1 MARKK
6 KHKKKKILEA
16 AARLFR
22 EKGYMATSMR
32 DLAQAVNLK
41 ASSLYNHISGKEEIL
56 REICFSN
63 ADRFHHELDAIESRE
78 EDAEAKVRAL
88 IQLHIRVATEDITSI
103 TAFNDEWRH
112 LTEPHLSEFTAL
124 RKNYEARFQA
134 IIEAGMKDGSFKT
147 FHANIALYT
156 IFSAIRW
163 IYDWYQPGKSISR
176 EQLEDQLAEIL
187 LSGLNADF
195 YFQIQ

>member
-1 MARKK
+1 MAKNKK
-6 KHKKKKILEA
+6 NKKQNILEA

-41 ASSLYNHISGKEEIL
+41 ASSLYNHINGKEEIL

-63 ADRFHHELDAIESRE
+63 AERFHWELDRLEQRE
-78 EDAEAKVRAL
+78 ESAEEKVRAL
-88 IQLHIRVATEDITSI
+88 IRLHIQVATEDITSI

-112 LTEPHLSEFTAL
+112 LTEPYHSEFIAQ
-124 RKNYEARFQA
+124 RKAYEARFRS
-134 IIEAGMKDGSFKT
+134 IIEAGINDGSFKD
-147 FHANIALYT
+147 FNPSIALYT

-163 IYDWYQPGKSISR
+163 IYDWYKPGKSIDKQ
-176 EQLEDQLAEIL
+176 QLEEEIAGL
-187 LSGLNADF
+187 LLNGLNADIS
-195 YFQIQ
+195 FQIQ